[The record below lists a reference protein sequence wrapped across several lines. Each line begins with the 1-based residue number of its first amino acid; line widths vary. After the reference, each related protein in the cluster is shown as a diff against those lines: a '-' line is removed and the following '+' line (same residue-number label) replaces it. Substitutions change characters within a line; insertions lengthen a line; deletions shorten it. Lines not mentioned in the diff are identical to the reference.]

1 MFWGNETKS
10 TSNLPKTLNCISNC
24 SKVSV
29 ISWAPLSKLFNL
41 IVLKEK
47 KKGLSGYPITTGI
60 LKSSDEVAWNR
71 VEKKVKILIYFP
83 YLSNTF
89 GAKSFQ
95 HVDQSLILDY
105 FLMHTIFKVFIEF
118 VTISL
123 LFYALDF
130 WPQGMWDLISPT
142 RDQTCIPCIGTQS
155 LNHSTTGKFPRFF
168 LYAYNKIFVILWLFN
183 YLTTNHFSYFS

>member
-1 MFWGNETKS
+1 MKLPETEWRRKLRYLFTFP
-10 TSNLPKTLNCISNC
+10 TSAIHLEPNHSNMWTR
-24 SKVSV
+24 VS
-29 ISWAPLSKLFNL
+29 F
-41 IVLKEK
+41 
-47 KKGLSGYPITTGI
+47 
-60 LKSSDEVAWNR
+60 
-71 VEKKVKILIYFP
+71 
-83 YLSNTF
+83 
-89 GAKSFQ
+89 
-95 HVDQSLILDY
+95 Y

-155 LNHSTTGKFPRFF
+155 LNHSTMGKFPRFF